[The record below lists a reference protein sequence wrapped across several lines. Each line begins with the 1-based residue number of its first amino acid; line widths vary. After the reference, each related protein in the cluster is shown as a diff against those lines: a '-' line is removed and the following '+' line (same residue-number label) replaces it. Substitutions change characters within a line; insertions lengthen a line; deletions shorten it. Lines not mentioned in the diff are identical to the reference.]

1 MPKGFRFNLTVK
13 NAEER
18 VNLLK
23 RSEEQQ
29 PPPRTGR
36 DLNAHSWTRICC
48 CACVVVAVMVGIAIT
63 LAIVHRSAER
73 APNLSFVIPMT
84 KNPALKAR
92 TVRARS
98 PPSSR
103 YRAAAPSHFSP
114 QSPEPP
120 NSPVPPHP
128 APQPPPSPSPVPYMP
143 PLPPSPLPPP
153 PPPSPRPPSPPPPP
167 PPSPHPPPPPSP
179 VLVVKA
185 MAVLDMG
192 SDNVTNT

>member
-63 LAIVHRSAER
+63 LAIVHRSAES
-73 APNLSFVIPMT
+73 APNLSFAIPMT

-103 YRAAAPSHFSP
+103 YRAAAPPHFSP

-143 PLPPSPLPPP
+143 PLPPPPGLPVALAYVANATSTAAGAAATTTADLFNMAWSIDNPN
-153 PPPSPRPPSPPPPP
+153 ST
-167 PPSPHPPPPPSP
+167 
-179 VLVVKA
+179 LVY
-185 MAVLDMG
+185 
-192 SDNVTNT
+192 